1 MQGHSSTGVPLFVF
15 RARARLRYCHRWGKL
30 LVNVDVGVVGDGDGS
45 ATATAATCAARGR
58 YAGMLSFQK
67 LDVYRC
73 SIEFV
78 GIAMEVGASLPRG
91 HAELRDQ
98 LRRAALSVPLNIAE
112 GAGRASE
119 ADGARHFAI
128 ARGSAMECAAV
139 LDIIRALGA
148 LQDQRYREA
157 LDLLARVVAML
168 TKLCR

>member
-1 MQGHSSTGVPLFVF
+1 
-15 RARARLRYCHRWGKL
+15 
-30 LVNVDVGVVGDGDGS
+30 
-45 ATATAATCAARGR
+45 
-58 YAGMLSFQK
+58 MLSFQK

-78 GIAMEVGASLPRG
+78 TISVEIGATIPRG

-139 LDIIRALGA
+139 LDVVRALGA
-148 LQDQRYREA
+148 LQDEQYRQAVE
-157 LDLLARVVAML
+157 LLARVVAML

>member
-1 MQGHSSTGVPLFVF
+1 
-15 RARARLRYCHRWGKL
+15 
-30 LVNVDVGVVGDGDGS
+30 
-45 ATATAATCAARGR
+45 
-58 YAGMLSFQK
+58 MLSFQK

-78 GIAMEVGASLPRG
+78 AIAMEIGAMIPRG

-112 GAGRASE
+112 GAGRTSE
-119 ADGARHFAI
+119 ADGARHFAL

-139 LDIIRALGA
+139 LDVVRALGA
-148 LQDQRYREA
+148 LQDERYRQAIE
-157 LDLLARVVAML
+157 LLARVVAML